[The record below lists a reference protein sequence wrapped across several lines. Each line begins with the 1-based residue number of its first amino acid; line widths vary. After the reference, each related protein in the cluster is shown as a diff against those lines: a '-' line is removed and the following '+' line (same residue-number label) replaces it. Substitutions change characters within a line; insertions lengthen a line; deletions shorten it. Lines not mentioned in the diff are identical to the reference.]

1 MHTKM
6 RSKCLA
12 LTSKNGTIYKR
23 KCIELAF
30 PSEMPLGC
38 SRLKRGKMKFN
49 KVLENIQ
56 TYEAGKPI
64 ELVVREFGI
73 ASEDVVKL
81 ASNENPIG
89 TNPAV
94 AEVIRENATKA
105 YLYPDDSMF
114 ELKAALSRKYDVAD
128 DNIII
133 GAGSDQVLEFISRA
147 LLDDNASV
155 LMSAVTFAMYEIY
168 AKQMGAKIIRTA
180 SYEHKYDEFMEAYT
194 MHKPKIV
201 YICTPNNPTGDA
213 TSKTEVLRIIEAISK
228 EALVVVDGAY
238 MEYAAAKDVK
248 YAITPK
254 DLLGYENVI
263 YLGTFSKAY
272 GLGGMRVGYG
282 IAQEVLIHELYKMRP
297 PFNIST
303 LSLAAAITACKDED
317 FVSESITLHQK
328 QIQRYEAFAK
338 ENGFRYIESYTNFIT
353 YLFDGTMD
361 STEIADALL
370 KRGVIIRDLASYGLN
385 AIRITIG
392 TAKQNDV
399 FFKHFSEVL

>member
-1 MHTKM
+1 M
-6 RSKCLA
+6 
-12 LTSKNGTIYKR
+12 I
-23 KCIELAF
+23 
-30 PSEMPLGC
+30 
-38 SRLKRGKMKFN
+38 KFN
-49 KVLENIQ
+49 KVLENIKI
-56 TYEAGKPI
+56 YEAGKPI

-73 ASEDVVKL
+73 DAKDVVKL

-89 TNPAV
+89 TSPAV
-94 AEVIRENATKA
+94 QKVIIENSDRAH
-105 YLYPDDSMF
+105 LYPDDSMF
-114 ELKAALSRKYDVAD
+114 ELKAALSSRYDVRD

-147 LLDDNASV
+147 LLDEDSSV

-213 TSKTEVLRIIEAISK
+213 TSREEVLKIIEAIGND
-228 EALVVVDGAY
+228 ALIVVDGAY
-238 MEYAAAKDVK
+238 MEYAAVKDEK
-248 YAITPK
+248 YSISPS
-254 DLLGYENVI
+254 DLLCYENVI

-282 IAQEVLIHELYKMRP
+282 IAQSSLITELYKMRP

-303 LSLAAAITACKDED
+303 LSLAAAIEACKDEI
-317 FVSESITLHQK
+317 FVKKSITLHQE
-328 QIQRYEAFAK
+328 QIKRYESFAK
-338 ENGFRYIESYTNFIT
+338 DNKFEYIDSYTNFIT
-353 YLFDGTMD
+353 YLFNENID
-361 STEIADALL
+361 STKVADELL
-370 KRGVIIRDLASYGLN
+370 KRGVIIRNLASYGMN

-392 TAKQNDV
+392 TAKQNDI
-399 FFKHFSEVL
+399 FFRNFLEVIA

>member
-1 MHTKM
+1 
-6 RSKCLA
+6 
-12 LTSKNGTIYKR
+12 
-23 KCIELAF
+23 
-30 PSEMPLGC
+30 
-38 SRLKRGKMKFN
+38 MKFN
-49 KVLENIQ
+49 KVLRNIK

-73 ASEDVVKL
+73 APEDVVKL

-89 TNPAV
+89 TSPAV
-94 AEVIRENATKA
+94 AEAIRENATKA
-105 YLYPDDSMF
+105 HLYPDDSMF
-114 ELKAALSRKYDVAD
+114 ELKAALSSKFDVQD
-128 DNIII
+128 ENIII

-147 LLDDNASV
+147 VLDEDSSV

-180 SYEHKYDEFMEAYT
+180 SYEHKYDEFMEAFH

-213 TSKTEVLRIIEAISK
+213 TSKEEVLKMIEAMHKDAII
-228 EALVVVDGAY
+228 VVDGAY
-238 MEYAAAKDVK
+238 MEYAAAKDGK

-282 IAQEVLIHELYKMRP
+282 IAQVELIDELTKMRP

-303 LSLAAAITACKDED
+303 LSLAAAIAACKEES
-317 FVSESITLHQK
+317 FVEKSIVLHQE
-328 QIQRYEAFAK
+328 QIKRYEAFAN
-338 ENGFRYIESYTNFIT
+338 ENGFKFIDSYTNFIT
-353 YLFDGTMD
+353 YLFDENLD
-361 STEIADALL
+361 STKISDALL
-370 KRGVIIRDLASYGLN
+370 QRGVIIRNLASYGMN
-385 AIRITIG
+385 AVRITIG
-392 TAKQNDV
+392 TQKQNDI
-399 FFKHFSEVL
+399 FFKHFKEVIV